1 MSQLPK
7 GRLCGPML
15 KSQCTPL
22 PPSLRNR
29 QLSTNDGSNKRPK
42 ESAENIGVI
51 CCAPPQNIGV
61 KTDETENFIYSSAR
75 VLLQSSAV
83 FTLPATSQKTQLYN
97 GKFVAGNATYNGLLL
112 LLLLLVGWSQMH
124 YERHGMVKV
133 RLVTTVLHR
142 KQIAGQKPKPTL
154 YARDDVAAE
163 GAINKRTRALT

>member
-1 MSQLPK
+1 RNYCNIFMSVEMSQLPK

-75 VLLQSSAV
+75 VVLCA
-83 FTLPATSQKTQLYN
+83 
-97 GKFVAGNATYNGLLL
+97 FVCVYIHVCT
-112 LLLLLVGWSQMH
+112 
-124 YERHGMVKV
+124 
-133 RLVTTVLHR
+133 
-142 KQIAGQKPKPTL
+142 I
-154 YARDDVAAE
+154 
-163 GAINKRTRALT
+163 